1 MLISDPVSGLCGV
14 HFCRIADRGEYKK
27 PQPNQDSVFKRMCGK
42 MTNEK
47 SNAKES
53 LLSRSSLILSI
64 FFFGLYI
71 ANVLI
76 GKANI
81 VYKWEIFHFGN
92 VGEFLIL
99 LSASIA
105 FIVCALRKESVSKR
119 NSI

>member
-1 MLISDPVSGLCGV
+1 VEGTLHISDVCSFLIPLAACVVL
-14 HFCRIADRGEYKK
+14 FCQQ
-27 PQPNQDSVFKRMCGK
+27 PQQESVFKRMCGK

-47 SNAKES
+47 SNAKDS
-53 LLSRSSLILSI
+53 LLSRSSLMLSI

-71 ANVLI
+71 VNVFI

-81 VYKWEIFHFGN
+81 VFNWEIFHLGN

-105 FIVCALRKESVSKR
+105 FIVCALHKESLAKR